1 MREDFALI
9 PVIDLKDGG
18 VVHARA
24 GKRTDYRPLET
35 PFGLADDPVAIAR
48 ALLAVTDSPILYVAD
63 LDAIAG
69 TGHHFDLCRELDTT
83 FPAVTLWI
91 DAGFSNV
98 TDCAFWLPLGA
109 TLVIGSESHA
119 TLGAWKDIHASF
131 GRSVV
136 LSLDFEGESLRGE
149 GALLADP
156 SFWPDRLIA
165 IDLDRVGTRAGPNLD
180 RLRSVIALAGDR
192 AIFAAGGIRDIRDI
206 EQAAAAGA
214 SGVLLAT
221 ALHSG
226 AVTQNEIAVL
236 QQEQRSQ
243 S

>member
-1 MREDFALI
+1 MRDDLALI

-24 GKRTDYRPLET
+24 GKRADYRPLET

-109 TLVIGSESHA
+109 TLVIGSESLA
-119 TLGAWKDIHASF
+119 TLGAWKDIHAGF
-131 GRSVV
+131 GRPRS
-136 LSLDFEGESLRGE
+136 
-149 GALLADP
+149 
-156 SFWPDRLIA
+156 IA
-165 IDLDRVGTRAGPNLD
+165 
-180 RLRSVIALAGDR
+180 
-192 AIFAAGGIRDIRDI
+192 
-206 EQAAAAGA
+206 
-214 SGVLLAT
+214 
-221 ALHSG
+221 
-226 AVTQNEIAVL
+226 
-236 QQEQRSQ
+236 
-243 S
+243 

>member
-24 GKRTDYRPLET
+24 GKRADYRPLET

-156 SFWPDRLIA
+156 SFCTVFTP
-165 IDLDRVGTRAGPNLD
+165 
-180 RLRSVIALAGDR
+180 
-192 AIFAAGGIRDIRDI
+192 
-206 EQAAAAGA
+206 AGA
-214 SGVLLAT
+214 
-221 ALHSG
+221 ALVV
-226 AVTQNEIAVL
+226 VTSFQKPRL
-236 QQEQRSQ
+236 P
-243 S
+243 

>member
-1 MREDFALI
+1 MRDDFALI

-24 GKRTDYRPLET
+24 GKRADYRPLET

-109 TLVIGSESHA
+109 TLVIGSESLA
-119 TLGAWKDIHASF
+119 TLGAWKTSMQV
-131 GRSVV
+131 S
-136 LSLDFEGESLRGE
+136 
-149 GALLADP
+149 
-156 SFWPDRLIA
+156 
-165 IDLDRVGTRAGPNLD
+165 
-180 RLRSVIALAGDR
+180 
-192 AIFAAGGIRDIRDI
+192 
-206 EQAAAAGA
+206 AGA
-214 SGVLLAT
+214 SFSRLTLKARACAVREPCSRTRRSGLTGSSLSTLT
-221 ALHSG
+221 AW
-226 AVTQNEIAVL
+226 AR
-236 QQEQRSQ
+236 EQDRTSTD
-243 S
+243 